1 MARGRAASGEAHILP
16 DRLAPN
22 LKLWFVGTAA
32 GPMSAAMGAYY
43 AHPGNRF
50 WRALHETGITPR
62 LFAPHEFPL
71 LLDLGVGLTDFCKT
85 GWGVDAQI
93 AREQFDVAGFRQK
106 VAELKPG
113 ALAFTSKMSASLWL
127 GRSTGRI
134 AVGRQD
140 VSDGPAL
147 FVLPS
152 PSGLATSYWSIAP
165 WREAAQHLRA
175 GERASMTAARS
186 ARVRRR

>member
-1 MARGRAASGEAHILP
+1 MARGRAKVDDAHILP
-16 DRLAPN
+16 DRLALG

-50 WRALHETGITPR
+50 WRTLHATGITPR
-62 LFAPHEFPL
+62 LFAPQEFPL

-93 AREQFDVAGFRQK
+93 ARQAFDVEGFRRK
-106 VAELKPG
+106 VARLKPG

-134 AVGRQD
+134 AVGRQAATEAP
-140 VSDGPAL
+140 VV

-152 PSGLATSYWSIAP
+152 PSGLATSYWSIDP
-165 WREAAQHLRA
+165 WREAAAHLRA
-175 GERASMTAARS
+175 EESPRSVRA
-186 ARVRRR
+186 RRR